1 MKNIYKYFFGS
12 FLVAGMKKK
21 RLCEK
26 KKKSC
31 RELEW
36 ATAQFP
42 VWVTILELYRDTTFL
57 GTVTR
62 AMTRLATP
70 TIRPWQGCD
79 TATVRHNTALGAAT
93 HAAARDTAHA
103 WPWCRACRD
112 TVYNTTGLSHD
123 TAGKG
128 ATTRLSGRH
137 NMAPSARCARGLGT
151 VHAGWARVCTWC
163 TQPSFDTVHCFE
175 SLFGTLFMSTVH
187 EVFKK
192 KIQIKSNEKKIFQ
205 NEIF

>member
-12 FLVAGMKKK
+12 FPVAGMKKK

-57 GTVTR
+57 GTATR

-79 TATVRHNTALGAAT
+79 TATVRHDTALGAAT
-93 HAAARDTAHA
+93 HAAARDTA
-103 WPWCRACRD
+103 RAH
-112 TVYNTTGLSHD
+112 GLG
-123 TAGKG
+123 AGRVAIQPMTRPG
-128 ATTRLSGRH
+128 SATIRLGRGPRHGSTDATTWR
-137 NMAPSARCARGLGT
+137 PARAVR
-151 VHAGWARVCTWC
+151 AAWAQC
-163 TQPSFDTVHCFE
+163 TQAGPGCAPGASNPVLTQCTVWDTVH
-175 SLFGTLFMSTVH
+175 VH
-187 EVFKK
+187 CSRGFQKK
-192 KIQIKSNEKKIFQ
+192 NSNQIK
-205 NEIF
+205 